1 MQKCFIGLS
10 LSVMMIVMVACGSP
24 EKSQPNQTATP
35 VRTITIRQKPVNE
48 KTALAG
54 TLQGDKRITLSTKIM
69 GQVLAIH
76 AHIGDRV
83 AKGQLL
89 IKIKSD
95 DLSAKRAQIAA
106 NKIEAEAALKNM
118 ESNYHRIKELYAR
131 KSATQKEMDDTE
143 MAYAMTQAKLKA
155 VEEMEKEIN
164 DVFGYSDITAPIDGY
179 VVQKLT
185 EVGNTAAPG
194 MPLMVIEDLSS
205 FKVIIPIPESDAASI
220 RIQDAVEA
228 EFSSDPKHRLNGYV
242 SALSPSA
249 VPGSRQYDAEVKLH
263 GITENL
269 KKTLRSGMF
278 VRIYAGAGQKNMIT
292 VPDSVIHRRGQ
303 LEGVFVVSA
312 ANQALLRWIRPGKS
326 YGNEVEVLSGLDF
339 GDRVIY
345 ESTERLSDGDR
356 VEVRP

>member
-1 MQKCFIGLS
+1 MQKHFIGMS
-10 LSVMMIVMVACGSP
+10 LSAMMIALVACGSP
-24 EKSQPNQTATP
+24 EKKNLNTTAIP
-35 VRTITIRQKPVNE
+35 VRVITIDQKPVHE
-48 KTALAG
+48 KAAFAG

-69 GQVLAIH
+69 GQVMAIH
-76 AHIGDRV
+76 ANIGDRV

-118 ESNYHRIKELYAR
+118 EVNYHRIKELYAR

-143 MAYAMTQAKLKA
+143 MAYAMTQAKVKA

-164 DVFGYSDITAPIDGY
+164 DVFGYSDITAPMDGY

-194 MPLMVIEDLSS
+194 MPLMAIEDLSS
-205 FKVIIPIPESDAASI
+205 FKVVIPIPESDATSI
-220 RIQDAVEA
+220 HLQDAVEA
-228 EFSSDPKHRLNGYV
+228 EFSSDPAHRLKGYV
-242 SALSPSA
+242 SAISPSA
-249 VPGSRQYDAEVKLH
+249 VPGSRQFDAEVRLN
-263 GITENL
+263 GMTENI

-278 VRIYAGAGQKNMIT
+278 VRVYAGAGQKNMIT
-292 VPDSVIHRRGQ
+292 VPDSLIHRRGQ
-303 LEGVFVVSA
+303 LEGVYIVSA
-312 ANQALLRWIRPGKS
+312 ANQALLRWVRLGKN
-326 YGNEVEVLSGLDF
+326 YGQDKEVLSGLDF

-345 ESTERLSDGDR
+345 ESTERLNDGDR